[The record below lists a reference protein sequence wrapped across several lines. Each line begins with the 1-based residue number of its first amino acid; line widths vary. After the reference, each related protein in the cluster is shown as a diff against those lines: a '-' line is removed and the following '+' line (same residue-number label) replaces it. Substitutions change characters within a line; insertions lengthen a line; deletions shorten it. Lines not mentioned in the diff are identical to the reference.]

1 MYLSNYYHLIHLF
14 IYLNLKFTSL
24 NNSPKFRSFKF
35 NLISEFLKIS
45 DFRAKF
51 LISKISVFP
60 LIYLIISIL
69 FIYLF

>member
-35 NLISEFLKIS
+35 NLISEFLV
-45 DFRAKF
+45 
-51 LISKISVFP
+51 ISKISVFP

-69 FIYLF
+69 FIYFKTQI